1 MDKPIR
7 KAAKC
12 YLVQD
17 NKVVV
22 TQYKK
27 GNKKQGFY
35 DIPGGKMEENETLEQ
50 AAIREMKEET
60 GILVRNLKQKGKMTI
75 EYPDRIF
82 SFIVF
87 LAKEYEGEPQEFVE
101 NTAEWMEID
110 SLLKQEKI
118 LSNSM
123 ILDRFFRKGLL
134 DENFGF
140 TMHILV
146 DEQENILGMNFNL
159 EGKNE

>member
-1 MDKPIR
+1 MNKSIR

-12 YLVQD
+12 YLVQN

-22 TQYKK
+22 TKYKK
-27 GNKKQGFY
+27 GNQKQDFY
-35 DIPGGKMEENETLEQ
+35 DIPGGKIEENETSEQ

-60 GILVRNLKQKGKMTI
+60 GIVVKNLKSKGKMTI

-82 SFIVF
+82 NFTVF
-87 LAKEYEGEPQEFVE
+87 LANEYEGESQDFAE
-101 NTAEWMEID
+101 NTAEWVDID
-110 SLLKQEKI
+110 LLLKQEKI
-118 LSNSM
+118 LSNIM

-146 DEQENILGMNFNL
+146 DEQENILGVNFNL